1 MDTCF
6 SVWLVPQKN
15 DEKELSSI
23 IDNLAKENDSPVFT
37 PHLTLIGDTNIGF
50 EDIKSAVDEVF
61 ANQKPFTIKTQKVSK
76 SELFFKTVFIEFD
89 VNETLRNL
97 FQTLSQRTDKRSID
111 NFKPHISLIYKLMPE
126 DEKVKIINSLNI
138 KNEYTIGGVYIVAPK
153 IGEKDFL
160 NVKGWRT
167 LYKKRLNN

>member
-15 DEKELSSI
+15 DEKELTSI

-37 PHLTLIGDTNIGF
+37 PHLTLIGDTDIGF
-50 EDIKSAVDEVF
+50 EDVKSAVDEVF
-61 ANQKPFTIKTQKVSK
+61 ANQPQFKIKAQGLNQ
-76 SELFFKTVFIEFD
+76 SEAFFKTVFIEFEIND
-89 VNETLRNL
+89 TLRNL
-97 FQTLSQRTDKRSID
+97 FQAFSQRTDKRNID
-111 NFKPHISLIYKLMPE
+111 NFKPHISLIYKLMPQ

-138 KNEYTIGGVYIVAPK
+138 KDEYTIGGAYIVAPK
-153 IGEKDFL
+153 EGDVDFL
-160 NVKGWRT
+160 DVEGWRT